1 MPFLILAL
9 ILLGI
14 VFILIF
20 RAAVWTVV
28 RGLLTVLDALIPG
41 AAYRITRLFGTA
53 WGIVK
58 FLVAAGFLV
67 IIAAIFCGK

>member
-1 MPFLILAL
+1 MPFLILVL
-9 ILLGI
+9 IL
-14 VFILIF
+14 FIIFLLVF
-20 RAAVWTVV
+20 RAAVWTVI

-58 FLVAAGFLV
+58 FLIAAGFLV

>member
-1 MPFLILAL
+1 MPFLILVL
-9 ILLGI
+9 VLGI
-14 VFILIF
+14 IFLLVF

-28 RGLLTVLDALIPG
+28 RGLLSVIDALVPG
-41 AAYRITRLFGTA
+41 AAYRIVRLFGTA

-58 FLVAAGFLV
+58 FLIAAGFLI